1 MKRTAHTLP
10 PDVLCAYAAGRVD
23 PALGLLIETQMQL
36 DDATAEQVSKY
47 EGLGGAL
54 LESEAPASMS
64 ESALSSVLAML
75 DQGPKDPAH
84 PIAANDD
91 DLDAFPEPL
100 RTAARR
106 AFANGGWRF
115 AGPGLRTISLPTS
128 GEAKVDLLRIQP
140 GFGAPRHTHEGAEIT
155 LVVRGAFSD
164 ETGRYGP
171 GDVSIAS
178 QAVTHRPIAEE
189 GETCYALSVTDAP
202 LAFTGALGWLQ
213 RAVRT

>member
-1 MKRTAHTLP
+1 
-10 PDVLCAYAAGRVD
+10 
-23 PALGLLIETQMQL
+23 
-36 DDATAEQVSKY
+36 
-47 EGLGGAL
+47 
-54 LESEAPASMS
+54 
-64 ESALSSVLAML
+64 
-75 DQGPKDPAH
+75 
-84 PIAANDD
+84 
-91 DLDAFPEPL
+91 
-100 RTAARR
+100 
-106 AFANGGWRF
+106 
-115 AGPGLRTISLPTS
+115 
-128 GEAKVDLLRIQP
+128 KVDLLRIQP